1 MNEKRGR
8 RSPNWRLLLLVPT
21 AVLLAKRAK
30 RHQAMWQSTWGASGA
45 AAGRGRGHHGR
56 FRAGQ
61 GAADGH
67 GAFRL
72 PPKIETM
79 LDNWH
84 TRAHQAA
91 ESTESPTI

>member
-1 MNEKRGR
+1 MNEKRSG
-8 RSPNWRLLLLVPT
+8 RSPNWRLLLLVQA

-30 RHQAMWQSTWGASGA
+30 RNRAMWQSTWGASGA
-45 AAGRGRGHHGR
+45 AGHGYGHHGR
-56 FRAGQ
+56 FGAGE

-72 PPKIETM
+72 PPKIESM
-79 LDNWH
+79 LDTWH

-91 ESTESPTI
+91 ESMEPPTN